1 MPEDSS
7 PKYYRN
13 KKEKLQKKSLGK
25 IPRSFQRKKNK
36 KKPKKNN
43 NKMGENYIKV
53 SLKIKSKGWLRLE
66 KNVTR

>member
-13 KKEKLQKKSLGK
+13 KVWEKYQGLSKEKKKTK
-25 IPRSFQRKKNK
+25 T
-36 KKPKKNN
+36 KKNN